1 MKTAHFLPV
10 SARFESESGIWR
22 KYFLFSKIKT
32 DDFCRFSKR
41 NAYSRTIISLDFFIF
56 WPFISLENFVLPFLR
71 IGFAG
76 ELAICYHLKSALY
89 RNLNHRA
96 AHSIWTYREVVFG
109 REGGLCISNPTKNAC
124 IVFSRVINKDLTV
137 IYKENTPFI
146 SIFQNTSLPLR

>member
-1 MKTAHFLPV
+1 M
-10 SARFESESGIWR
+10 G
-22 KYFLFSKIKT
+22 
-32 DDFCRFSKR
+32 DFCRFSKEKQGYFCR
-41 NAYSRTIISLDFFIF
+41 FSKRKRISKQLFPWIFSFFGHLF
-56 WPFISLENFVLPFLR
+56 SLENFVLPFLR
-71 IGFAG
+71 IDFAG